1 MSSNRNLQFTK
12 KARATVPGGNSRDI
26 FYLTGTG
33 FCRQEVAV
41 SGIMEA
47 ENRWLYELKMGRKKG
62 LFRGRKK
69 AGKWAD
75 SY

>member
-47 ENRWLYELKMGRKKG
+47 ENRWLYEQKMALKKG
-62 LFRGRKK
+62 LLGERKR
-69 AGKWAD
+69 A
-75 SY
+75 